1 MSIEYAEWIKQA
13 STEAHSLARE
23 HLQTSA
29 KRQKK
34 YYDKNSATA
43 GFKTGVW
50 VWHYYPPKA
59 KQKLGRPW
67 RGPYL
72 IVGKP
77 SDVTVQIQK
86 GPGDKVISVHV
97 DNLKV
102 YRGDTAPESWVT
114 GQRMSEDNTQE
125 LPTSDSH
132 SYPNSEVS
140 PVASLIPPDSHPT
153 MNIDVFEEPTERSET
168 SDLETQRRGKLN
180 RKPPD
185 RLDFRAWHICF
196 Q

>member
-1 MSIEYAEWIKQA
+1 MLNREALLPLDVMIENSDSLPYSCPVEYAEWIKQA
-13 STEAHSLARE
+13 ITEAHSLARE

-77 SDVTVQIQK
+77 
-86 GPGDKVISVHV
+86 
-97 DNLKV
+97 
-102 YRGDTAPESWVT
+102 
-114 GQRMSEDNTQE
+114 
-125 LPTSDSH
+125 
-132 SYPNSEVS
+132 
-140 PVASLIPPDSHPT
+140 
-153 MNIDVFEEPTERSET
+153 
-168 SDLETQRRGKLN
+168 
-180 RKPPD
+180 
-185 RLDFRAWHICF
+185 
-196 Q
+196 